1 MLTWLDVNVDVA
13 IREQHVLEVSSF
25 ENVDV
30 PRCECRR
37 SYKGTTCIRSK

>member
-1 MLTWLDVNVDVA
+1 MDTCVNVDVA

-30 PRCECRR
+30 ARRECRR
-37 SYKGTTCIRSK
+37 GYKGTRCTRCK

>member
-25 ENVDV
+25 ANVNLA
-30 PRCECRR
+30 RRECRR
-37 SYKGTTCIRSK
+37 GFKGTTCTRSK